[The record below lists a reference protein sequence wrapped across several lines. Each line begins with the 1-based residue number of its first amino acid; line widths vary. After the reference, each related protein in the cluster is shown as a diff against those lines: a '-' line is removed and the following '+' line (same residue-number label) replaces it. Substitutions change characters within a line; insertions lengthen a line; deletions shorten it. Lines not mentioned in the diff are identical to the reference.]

1 LTNHKPTDLWSQP
14 ILSRSKLW
22 SSKRGKNCFSKSPEA
37 THIRIEGLDMCSPTT
52 KTREVINNLDNEDVL
67 LHNRTLRSPQVTF
80 VQRWKFK
87 HTVNG

>member
-1 LTNHKPTDLWSQP
+1 
-14 ILSRSKLW
+14 
-22 SSKRGKNCFSKSPEA
+22 
-37 THIRIEGLDMCSPTT
+37 MCSPTT
-52 KTREVINNLDNEDVL
+52 KTREVINNLDKEDVL